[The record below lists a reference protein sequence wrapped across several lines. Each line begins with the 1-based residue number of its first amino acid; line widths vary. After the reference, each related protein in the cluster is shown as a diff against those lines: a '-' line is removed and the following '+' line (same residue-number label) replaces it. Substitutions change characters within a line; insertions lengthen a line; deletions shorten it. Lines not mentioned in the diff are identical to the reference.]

1 MCKDKPNC
9 GCNKMIKPTN
19 FKRGGKVLQK
29 HKNIPKGALPKG
41 DVDTAFARL
50 QVGELVIPKRLTNKV
65 SSFLKQEGIKL
76 PNM

>member
-1 MCKDKPNC
+1 MCDKPSCSC
-9 GCNKMIKPTN
+9 GGKIKPTN
-19 FKRGGKVLQK
+19 FKKGGMVKPK

-50 QVGELVIPKRLTNKV
+50 QVGEIVIPKKHTKKV
-65 SSFLKQEGIKL
+65 AKFLKEEGIKL

>member
-1 MCKDKPNC
+1 MCDKPSCSC
-9 GCNKMIKPTN
+9 GGKIKPTN
-19 FKRGGKVLQK
+19 FRKGGMVKPK

-50 QVGELVIPKRLTNKV
+50 QVGEIVIPKKHTKKV
-65 SSFLKQEGIKL
+65 AKFLKEEGIKL